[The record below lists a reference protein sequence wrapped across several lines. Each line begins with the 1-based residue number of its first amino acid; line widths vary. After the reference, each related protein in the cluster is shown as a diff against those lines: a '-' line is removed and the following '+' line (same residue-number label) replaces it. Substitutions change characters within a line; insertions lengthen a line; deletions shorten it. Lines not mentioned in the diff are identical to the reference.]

1 MFLRPCGRMMW
12 TVIGMLQERVQALV
26 EPLVESLGYEL
37 VCLELHGSGQHS
49 MLRLYIDSPDG
60 IGLED
65 CEKVS
70 REVSATLDVADPIS
84 GNYRLEVSSPGLDR
98 PLVKPEHFLRYA
110 GRQAKIQ
117 MRAPI
122 NGRRR
127 FAGQLQ
133 GLEANAVLIEVD
145 GSSYRLPLEQ
155 VEKARLVPEFDH

>member
-1 MFLRPCGRMMW
+1 MW
-12 TVIGMLQERVQALV
+12 AVIVMLQERVQALV

-37 VCLELHGSGQHS
+37 VCLELQGTGQHS
-49 MLRLYIDSPDG
+49 LLRLYIDGPAG

-65 CEKVS
+65 CARVS

-98 PLVKPEHFLRYA
+98 PLVKPEHFRQYI
-110 GRQAKIQ
+110 GRRAKIQ
-117 MRAPI
+117 MRVPV

-127 FAGQLQ
+127 FAGQLL
-133 GLEANAVLIEVD
+133 GLEADEVVIEVD

-155 VEKARLVPEFDH
+155 VEKARLVPEFDD